1 MSINNCMKN
10 ENQKYLKILA
20 LELED
25 LEEDLEN
32 LEKLTKK
39 RFNSHEIS
47 NYVTLENISLLKK
60 EYTGIRDIIQI
71 LKSIKAEQFENLED
85 LINHIDTLSLNF
97 IKERDIP
104 EAVYTFIKRKL
115 FKVKEFVSV
124 D

>member
-1 MSINNCMKN
+1 MKS
-10 ENQKYLKILA
+10 ENQRYLKILA

-25 LEEDLEN
+25 LEKDLEN

-39 RFNSHEIS
+39 RFKSHEIT
-47 NYVTLENISLLKK
+47 NYVTQENISLLNK
-60 EYTGIRDIIQI
+60 EYTGIKDIIRI
-71 LKSIKAEQFENLED
+71 LKSIKVARFENLED
-85 LINHIDTLSLNF
+85 LINHIDSLSLNY

>member
-1 MSINNCMKN
+1 MSINNCMKS
-10 ENQKYLKILA
+10 ENQRYLKILA

-25 LEEDLEN
+25 LEKDLEN

-39 RFNSHEIS
+39 RFKSHEIT
-47 NYVTLENISLLKK
+47 NYVTQENISLLNK
-60 EYTGIRDIIQI
+60 EYTGIKDIIRI
-71 LKSIKAEQFENLED
+71 LKSIKVARFENLED
-85 LINHIDTLSLNF
+85 LINHIDSLSLNY